1 MKRSKPSEV
10 STYWVAAKTSLL
22 IKTTINHSN
31 SNLHSM
37 TVPLLIAIKEAKLEE
52 TLVASF
58 QLGALGGRL
67 QAISITLLVSLL

>member
-22 IKTTINHSN
+22 IKTINHSN

-58 QLGALGGRL
+58 QLEALGERL
-67 QAISITLLVSLL
+67 QATSITLLVSLL